1 MIISHL
7 KWRDINMRDIKFR
20 AWYTNRNSF
29 YIFGSEAIRLM
40 LSKPHG
46 SDCVIEQYTGLK
58 DVNGVEIYEGDV
70 LQPVRVY
77 PDFLNIA
84 PSKIGKAFLVK
95 SGNYVF
101 GKWIAR
107 LIGDKG
113 YSVSDYYFGNE
124 LNIIGNIHEQPELL
138 EDR

>member
-1 MIISHL
+1 
-7 KWRDINMRDIKFR
+7 MREIKFR
-20 AWYTNRNSF
+20 AWNKVNKRYYQDVQDTYDETVGDSF
-29 YIFGSEAIRLM
+29 QDVLQNEDL
-40 LSKPHG
+40 
-46 SDCVIEQYTGLK
+46 VVEQYAGLK
-58 DVNGVEIYEGDV
+58 DVNGIEIYEGDV
-70 LQPVRVY
+70 LQPVRVC